1 VDPAASYFDPQTNI
15 SMPLASV
22 WSKIVAMPMP
32 TLPCSAK
39 ARRTLCP
46 AGQDRARLPGH
57 GLIILGPGCCLLV
70 LANLLCLRLAVPAHG
85 HGASRRA
92 AGAGEPERVVGS

>member
-1 VDPAASYFDPQTNI
+1 
-15 SMPLASV
+15 LASV

-32 TLPCSAK
+32 SLPCSAK
-39 ARRTLCP
+39 ARRTLCL

-70 LANLLCLRLAVPAHG
+70 LANLLCLNSRYLRMVAWTWG
-85 HGASRRA
+85 HGASRRRQLERA
-92 AGAGEPERVVGS
+92 AGEPERV